1 MPAWLRG
8 NAMATIL
15 LRYQERGL
23 QGVFERGPGVSYSTW
38 VRLRTYAQDVDAA
51 GRINDQTIEIGWRH
65 ALHVLRAAAGLQ
77 RQLGFN
83 FETDQSSR
91 ERVQQFMR
99 EYRTVREA
107 ANSVRL
113 DISEDQLHSR
123 LQELGWDAAT
133 HALKTYQSRDLRGL
147 LSLENGANFSV
158 PGAGKTT
165 VTFALHLL
173 APGLIDRLLV
183 VAPRNAF
190 VAWEEVIDEC
200 LTEHAP
206 SRLRRPFVQLV
217 GGEARIAELLRANP
231 LRMLISYDQLVRVE
245 SQIEDL
251 LSRHRVH
258 LVLDEAHRMKAGTA
272 SRRGAVLLKLGHLAV
287 RRDILTGTPMPQR
300 PADMQS
306 QLDFLWPGAGLGA
319 RVAAGEAPRSV
330 LGNLY
335 VRTTKKQLNL
345 GDRLRI
351 EVPVSLTDAHLAFYA
366 VLKSDVHA
374 QASLLRQ
381 GRRGFNLIR
390 ARRSVMRLLQASVN
404 PLLLASDF
412 EVAADSGH
420 SELLQAVI
428 AEGPSARVLKVV
440 EMAREFAA
448 LGRKTLIWTSFR
460 STVEQLRTLMP
471 ELEPAVID
479 GSTGLGDEDDDS
491 TRQGQIRRFKMDPR
505 CWVMVANP
513 AAASEGMSLHMVCH
527 DAIYLD
533 RSYNATH
540 YLQSID
546 RIHRLGLREGVITR
560 IHILQNRLPA
570 DVGSID
576 LSVARRLGVKIR
588 QMEQMLGDEDLH
600 ELALD
605 EENVGS
611 DLEDAIDTR
620 DILDLLS
627 ELEKNVSPE
636 DDALFE

>member
-1 MPAWLRG
+1 
-8 NAMATIL
+8 MATIY
-15 LRYQERGL
+15 LRYLERGL
-23 QGVFERGPGVSYSTW
+23 QGLFERGPGINYSTW
-38 VRLRTYAQDVDAA
+38 VRLRSFAQDADPA

-77 RQLGFN
+77 RQLGFT
-83 FETDQSSR
+83 FETDDSSR

-99 EYRTVREA
+99 EYRTVRQA
-107 ANSVRL
+107 AGAVRM
-113 DISEDQLHSR
+113 DVTEVEVRAR
-123 LQELGWDAAT
+123 LRELGWNGET
-133 HALKTYQSRDLRGL
+133 HDLKDYQSRDLRSL
-147 LSLENGANFSV
+147 LSLQNGANFSV

-173 APGLIDRLLV
+173 APAVVDRLLV

-200 LTEHAP
+200 LNEHAP
-206 SRLRRPFVQLV
+206 GQVRRPFVQLV
-217 GGEARIAELLRANP
+217 GGEARIAELLRTNP
-231 LRMLISYDQLVRVE
+231 PRMLISYDQLVRVE
-245 SQIEDL
+245 SQIEEL

-335 VRTTKKQLNL
+335 VRTTKQQLNI
-345 GDRLRI
+345 GDRERH
-351 EVPVSLTDAHLAFYA
+351 EVPVTLTDAHLAFYA

-404 PLLLASDF
+404 PLLLAQDF
-412 EVAADSGH
+412 EATADAERSV
-420 SELLQAVI
+420 LLQAVI
-428 AEGPSARVLKVV
+428 AEGPSARVLKAV
-440 EMAREFAA
+440 ELARQFAA
-448 LGRKTLIWTSFR
+448 EGRKTLVWTSFR

-471 ELEPAVID
+471 ELEPTVID
-479 GSTGLGDEDDDS
+479 GSTGIGDEDDDS
-491 TRQGQIRRFKMDPR
+491 TRQGQIRRFKTDPR
-505 CWVMVANP
+505 CMAMVANP

-527 DAIYLD
+527 DAVYLD

-546 RIHRLGLREGVITR
+546 RIHRLGLPEGVITR
-560 IHILQNRLPA
+560 VHILQNRLPA

-588 QMEQMLGDEDLH
+588 QMEQMLGDVDLH

-605 EENVGS
+605 EETSGS
-611 DLEDAIDTR
+611 DLEDSIDIR
-620 DILDLLS
+620 DIQDLLEEIERRVPP
-627 ELEKNVSPE
+627 EL
-636 DDALFE
+636 DALVE

>member
-1 MPAWLRG
+1 
-8 NAMATIL
+8 MAIIL

-38 VRLRTYAQDVDAA
+38 VRLRAYAQDADIT
-51 GRINDQTIEIGWRH
+51 GRINDQFIEIGWRH
-65 ALHVLRAAAGLQ
+65 ALHVLRVAAGLQ
-77 RQLGFN
+77 RQLGFS
-83 FETDQSSR
+83 FETDSSSR

-99 EYRTVREA
+99 EYRTVRQA
-107 ANSVRL
+107 ASTIRV
-113 DISEDQLHSR
+113 DITEDQVRSR
-123 LQELGWDAAT
+123 LRELGWDGET
-133 HALKTYQSRDLRGL
+133 HELKDYQSRDLRNL

-173 APGLIDRLLV
+173 APAMVDRLLV

-190 VAWEEVIDEC
+190 MAWEEVIDEC

-206 SRLRRPFVQLV
+206 WHVRRPFVQLV
-217 GGEARIAELLRANP
+217 DGEARIADILRMNP
-231 LRMLISYDQLVRVE
+231 PRMLISYDQLVRVE
-245 SQIEDL
+245 SQIEEL

-272 SRRGAVLLKLGHLAV
+272 SRRGAVLLKLAYLAV

-306 QLDFLWPGAGLGA
+306 QLDFLWPGVGLGA
-319 RVAAGEAPRSV
+319 RVSAGEAPRAV

-335 VRTTKKQLNL
+335 VRTTKQQLQL
-345 GDRLRI
+345 GERERI
-351 EVPVSLTDAHLAFYA
+351 EVPVTLTDAHLAFYA

-381 GRRGFNLIR
+381 GRRGINLIR
-390 ARRSVMRLLQASVN
+390 ARRSVMKLLQASVN
-404 PLLLASDF
+404 PQLLAQNFDP
-412 EVAADSGH
+412 AADAGH

-428 AEGPSARVLKVV
+428 AEGPSARVLKAV
-440 EMAREFAA
+440 ELARQFATD
-448 LGRKTLIWTSFR
+448 GRKTIIWTSFR
-460 STVEQLRTLMP
+460 ATVEQLGSLLP
-471 ELEPAVID
+471 DLEPAVID
-479 GSTGLGDEDDDS
+479 GSTGIGDEDDDS
-491 TRQGQIRRFKMDPR
+491 TRQGQIRRFKTDPL
-505 CWVMVANP
+505 CMVMIANP

-527 DAIYLD
+527 DAVYLD
-533 RSYNATH
+533 RTYNATH

-546 RIHRLGLREGVITR
+546 RIHRLGLPEGTITR
-560 IHILQNRLPA
+560 VHILQNRLPP

-588 QMEQMLGDEDLH
+588 QMEEMLGDVDLH

-605 EENVGS
+605 EETSGQ
-611 DLEDAIDTR
+611 DLEDSIDIR
-620 DILDLLS
+620 DILDLLEEIERS
-627 ELEKNVSPE
+627 EPHTL
-636 DDALFE
+636 DAVIE

>member
-1 MPAWLRG
+1 
-8 NAMATIL
+8 MASIL

-23 QGVFERGPGVSYSTW
+23 QGIFERGTGVSYSTW
-38 VRLRTYAQDVDAA
+38 VRLRAYAQDADPA
-51 GRINDQTIEIGWRH
+51 GRINDQNIEISWRH
-65 ALHVLRAAAGLQ
+65 ALHVLRVAAGLQ
-77 RQLGFN
+77 RQLGFS
-83 FETDQSSR
+83 FETDDSSR
-91 ERVQQFMR
+91 DRVQQFMR
-99 EYRTVREA
+99 EYRTVRQS
-107 ANSVRL
+107 ANNVRL
-113 DISEDQLHSR
+113 DVTDEQARAR
-123 LQELGWDAAT
+123 LQELGWDGES
-133 HALKTYQSRDLRGL
+133 HDLKDYQSRDLRSL

-173 APGLIDRLLV
+173 APALVDRLLV

-200 LTEHAP
+200 LIEHAP
-206 SRLRRPFVQLV
+206 EHVRRPFVQLV
-217 GGEARIAELLRANP
+217 GGEARIADLLRSNP
-231 LRMLISYDQLVRVE
+231 QRMLISYDQLVRVE
-245 SQIEDL
+245 SQIEEL

-272 SRRGAVLLKLGHLAV
+272 SRRGAVLLKLGYLAV

-319 RVAAGEAPRSV
+319 RVSAGEAPRSV

-335 VRTTKKQLNL
+335 VRTTKQQLDL
-345 GDRLRI
+345 GDRERI

-404 PLLLASDF
+404 PLLVAQDF
-412 EVAADSGH
+412 DAAADAGR

-428 AEGPSARVLKVV
+428 AEGPSARVLKAV
-440 EMAREFAA
+440 ELARQFATE
-448 LGRKTLIWTSFR
+448 GRKTLVWTSFR
-460 STVEQLRTLMP
+460 STVEQLRTLLP
-471 ELEPAVID
+471 ELESAVID
-479 GSTGLGDEDDDS
+479 GSTGIGDEDDDS
-491 TRQGQIRRFKMDPR
+491 TRQGQIRRFKTDPK
-505 CWVMVANP
+505 CMVMVANP

-527 DAIYLD
+527 DAVYLD

-546 RIHRLGLREGVITR
+546 RIHRLGLPEGVITR
-560 IHILQNRLPA
+560 VHILQNRLPA

-588 QMEQMLGDEDLH
+588 QMEQMLGDVDLH

-605 EENVGS
+605 EETSGS
-611 DLEDAIDTR
+611 DLEDSIDIR
-620 DILDLLS
+620 DIQDLLDEIERRVPP
-627 ELEKNVSPE
+627 EL
-636 DDALFE
+636 DAIVE

>member
-1 MPAWLRG
+1 
-8 NAMATIL
+8 MATIL
-15 LRYQERGL
+15 LRYQARGL
-23 QGVFERGPGVSYSTW
+23 QGVFERGEGINYSTW
-38 VRLRTYAQDVDAA
+38 VRLRAYAQDADPA
-51 GRINDQTIEIGWRH
+51 GRINDQSIEIGWRH

-77 RQLGFN
+77 RQLGFT
-83 FETDQSSR
+83 FETDGSSR

-107 ANSVRL
+107 AGAVRM
-113 DISEDQLHSR
+113 DITEEQVRAR
-123 LQELGWDAAT
+123 LQELGWDGET
-133 HALKTYQSRDLRGL
+133 HDLKDYQSRDLRSL

-173 APGLIDRLLV
+173 APTVVDRLLV

-206 SRLRRPFVQLV
+206 GQVRRPFVQLV
-217 GGEARIAELLRANP
+217 GGEARIAELLRTNP
-231 LRMLISYDQLVRVE
+231 PRMLISYDQLVRVE
-245 SQIEDL
+245 SQIEEL

-272 SRRGAVLLKLGHLAV
+272 SRRGAVLLKLGYLAV
-287 RRDILTGTPMPQR
+287 RRDILTGTPMPQQ

-319 RVAAGEAPRSV
+319 RMSAGEAPRSV

-335 VRTTKKQLNL
+335 VRTTKQQLNL
-345 GDRLRI
+345 GDRERH
-351 EVPVSLTDAHLAFYA
+351 EVPVTLTDAHLALYA

-390 ARRSVMRLLQASVN
+390 ARQSVMRLLQASVN
-404 PLLLASDF
+404 PLLLAQEF
-412 EVAADSGH
+412 EADADAERSA
-420 SELLQAVI
+420 LLQAVI
-428 AEGPSARVLKVV
+428 EEGPSSRVLKAV
-440 EMAREFAA
+440 ELVRQFAA
-448 LGRKTLIWTSFR
+448 EGRKTLVWTSFR

-479 GSTGLGDEDDDS
+479 GSTGIGDEDDDS
-491 TRQGQIRRFKMDPR
+491 TRQGQIRRFKTDLR
-505 CWVMVANP
+505 CMVMVANP

-527 DAIYLD
+527 DAVYLD

-546 RIHRLGLREGVITR
+546 RIHRLGLPEGVITR
-560 IHILQNRLPA
+560 VHILQNRLPA

-588 QMEQMLGDEDLH
+588 QMEQMLGDVDLH

-605 EENVGS
+605 EETSGR
-611 DLEDAIDTR
+611 DLEDAIDIR
-620 DILDLLS
+620 DIQDLLEEIERRVPP
-627 ELEKNVSPE
+627 EL
-636 DDALFE
+636 DAIVE

>member
-1 MPAWLRG
+1 
-8 NAMATIL
+8 MATIL

-23 QGVFERGPGVSYSTW
+23 QGVFERGTGISYSTW
-38 VRLRTYAQDVDAA
+38 VRLRSYAQDADPA
-51 GRINDQTIEIGWRH
+51 GRINDQSIEISWRH
-65 ALHVLRAAAGLQ
+65 SLHVLRAAASLQ
-77 RQLGFN
+77 RQLGFT
-83 FETDQSSR
+83 FETDDSSR

-99 EYRTVREA
+99 EYRTVRQA
-107 ANSVRL
+107 ANTVRM
-113 DISEDQLHSR
+113 DVTEEQVRAR
-123 LQELGWDAAT
+123 LQELGWDSEA
-133 HALKTYQSRDLRGL
+133 HDLKDYQSRDLRSL

-173 APGLIDRLLV
+173 APALVDRLLV

-200 LTEHAP
+200 LTNHAP
-206 SRLRRPFVQLV
+206 GHVRRPFVQLV
-217 GGEARIAELLRANP
+217 GGEARIADLLRTNP
-231 LRMLISYDQLVRVE
+231 PRMLISYDQLVRVE
-245 SQIEDL
+245 SQIEEL

-258 LVLDEAHRMKAGTA
+258 VVLDEAHRMKAGTA
-272 SRRGAVLLKLGHLAV
+272 SRRGAVLLKLGYLAV

-319 RVAAGEAPRSV
+319 RVSAGEAPRSV

-335 VRTTKKQLNL
+335 VRTTKQQLNL
-345 GDRLRI
+345 GARERI
-351 EVPVSLTDAHLAFYA
+351 EVPVTLTDAHLAFYA

-404 PLLLASDF
+404 PLLLAQDF
-412 EVAADSGH
+412 DAVADAGR

-428 AEGPSARVLKVV
+428 AEGPSARVLKAV
-440 EMAREFAA
+440 ELARQFAA
-448 LGRKTLIWTSFR
+448 EGRKTLVWTSFR
-460 STVEQLRTLMP
+460 STVEQLRSLMP

-479 GSTGLGDEDDDS
+479 GSTGIGDEDDDS
-491 TRQGQIRRFKMDPR
+491 TRQGQIRRFKTDQR
-505 CWVMVANP
+505 CMVMVANP

-527 DAIYLD
+527 DAVYLD

-546 RIHRLGLREGVITR
+546 RIHRLGLPEGVITR
-560 IHILQNRLPA
+560 VHILQNRLPA

-588 QMEQMLGDEDLH
+588 QMEQMLGDVDLH

-605 EENVGS
+605 EEISGS
-611 DLEDAIDTR
+611 DLEDSIDIR
-620 DILDLLS
+620 DIQDLLEEIERRVPP
-627 ELEKNVSPE
+627 EL
-636 DDALFE
+636 DAIVE

>member
-1 MPAWLRG
+1 
-8 NAMATIL
+8 MATIV

-23 QGVFERGPGVSYSTW
+23 QGVFERGTGISYSTW
-38 VRLRTYAQDVDAA
+38 VRLRAFAQDADPA
-51 GRINDQTIEIGWRH
+51 GRINDQSIEIAWRH

-77 RQLGFN
+77 RQLGFT
-83 FETDQSSR
+83 FETDDSSR

-99 EYRTVREA
+99 EYRTVRQA
-107 ANSVRL
+107 ANTVRL
-113 DISEDQLHSR
+113 DVTEEQVRAR
-123 LQELGWDAAT
+123 LQELGWDGQT
-133 HALKTYQSRDLRGL
+133 HDLKDYQSRDLRSL
-147 LSLENGANFSV
+147 LALENGANFSV

-173 APGLIDRLLV
+173 APALVDRLLV

-190 VAWEEVIDEC
+190 MAWEEVIDEC

-206 SRLRRPFVQLV
+206 GHVRRPFVQLV
-217 GGEARIAELLRANP
+217 GGEARIADLLRTNP
-231 LRMLISYDQLVRVE
+231 PRMLISYDQLVRVE
-245 SQIEDL
+245 SQIEEL

-258 LVLDEAHRMKAGTA
+258 LVLDEAHRMKAGAA
-272 SRRGAVLLKLGHLAV
+272 SRRGAVLLRLGYLAV

-319 RVAAGEAPRSV
+319 RVSAGEAPRSV

-335 VRTTKKQLNL
+335 VRTTKQQLNL
-345 GDRLRI
+345 GERERI
-351 EVPVSLTDAHLAFYA
+351 EVPVTLTDAHIAFYA

-390 ARRSVMRLLQASVN
+390 ARRSIMRLLQATVN
-404 PLLLASDF
+404 PLLLAQDF
-412 EVAADSGH
+412 EAAADAGR

-428 AEGPSARVLKVV
+428 AEGPSARVLKAV
-440 EMAREFAA
+440 ELARQLAA
-448 LGRKTLIWTSFR
+448 EGRKTLVWTSFR

-479 GSTGLGDEDDDS
+479 GSTGIGDEDDDS
-491 TRQGQIRRFKMDPR
+491 TRQGQIRRFKTDPH
-505 CWVMVANP
+505 CMVMVANP

-527 DAIYLD
+527 DAVYLD

-546 RIHRLGLREGVITR
+546 RIHRLGLPEGVITR
-560 IHILQNRLPA
+560 VYILQNRLPA

-588 QMEQMLGDEDLH
+588 QMEQMLGDVDLH

-605 EENVGS
+605 EETSGS
-611 DLEDAIDTR
+611 DLEDSIDIR
-620 DILDLLS
+620 DVQDLLEEIERRVPP
-627 ELEKNVSPE
+627 EL
-636 DDALFE
+636 DAIVE

>member
-1 MPAWLRG
+1 MG
-8 NAMATIL
+8 TIL
-15 LRYQERGL
+15 LRYQARGL
-23 QGVFERGPGVSYSTW
+23 QGVFERGEGINYSTW
-38 VRLRTYAQDVDAA
+38 VRMRAYAQDADPAA
-51 GRINDQTIEIGWRH
+51 RINDRSIEIGWRH

-77 RQLGFN
+77 RQLGFT
-83 FETDQSSR
+83 FETDDSSR

-99 EYRTVREA
+99 EYRTVRQA
-107 ANSVRL
+107 AGAVRMDL
-113 DISEDQLHSR
+113 TEEQVRAR
-123 LQELGWDAAT
+123 LQELGWDGEK
-133 HALKTYQSRDLRGL
+133 HDLKDYQSRDLRSL

-173 APGLIDRLLV
+173 APAVVDRLLV

-206 SRLRRPFVQLV
+206 GQVRRPFVQLV
-217 GGEARIAELLRANP
+217 GGEARIAELLRTNP
-231 LRMLISYDQLVRVE
+231 PRMLISYDQLVRVE

-272 SRRGAVLLKLGHLAV
+272 SRRGTVLLKLGYLAV

-306 QLDFLWPGAGLGA
+306 QLDFLWPGAGLGG
-319 RVAAGEAPRSV
+319 RVSAGEAPRSV

-335 VRTTKKQLNL
+335 VRTTKQQLNL
-345 GDRLRI
+345 GDRERH
-351 EVPVSLTDAHLAFYA
+351 EVPVTLTDAHLAFYA

-374 QASLLRQ
+374 HASLLRQ

-404 PLLLASDF
+404 PLLLAQDF
-412 EVAADSGH
+412 EAAADAERSA
-420 SELLQAVI
+420 LLQAVI
-428 AEGPSARVLKVV
+428 EEGPSARVLKAV
-440 EMAREFAA
+440 ELVRQFAA
-448 LGRKTLIWTSFR
+448 EGRKTLVWTSFR

-479 GSTGLGDEDDDS
+479 GSTGIGDEDDDT
-491 TRQGQIRRFKMDPR
+491 TRQGQIRRFKTDPR
-505 CWVMVANP
+505 CMVMVANP

-527 DAIYLD
+527 DAVYLD

-546 RIHRLGLREGVITR
+546 RIHRLGLPEGAITR
-560 IHILQNRLPA
+560 VHILQNRLPA

-588 QMEQMLGDEDLH
+588 QLEQMLGDVDLH

-605 EENVGS
+605 EETSGS
-611 DLEDAIDTR
+611 DLEDSIDIR
-620 DILDLLS
+620 DIQDLLEEIERRVPP
-627 ELEKNVSPE
+627 EL
-636 DDALFE
+636 DALVE

>member
-1 MPAWLRG
+1 
-8 NAMATIL
+8 MAIIL

-23 QGVFERGPGVSYSTW
+23 QGVFERGIGISYSTW
-38 VRLRTYAQDVDAA
+38 VRLRAYAQDADPA
-51 GRINDQTIEIGWRH
+51 GRINDQSIEISWRH

-77 RQLGFN
+77 RQLGFT
-83 FETDQSSR
+83 FETDDSSR

-99 EYRTVREA
+99 EYRTVRQA
-107 ANSVRL
+107 ANTVRL
-113 DISEDQLHSR
+113 DITEEQVRDR
-123 LQELGWDAAT
+123 LLELGWNGESHD
-133 HALKTYQSRDLRGL
+133 LKDYQSRDLRSL

-173 APGLIDRLLV
+173 APASVDRLLV

-200 LTEHAP
+200 LTNHAP
-206 SRLRRPFVQLV
+206 GHVRRPFVQLV
-217 GGEARIAELLRANP
+217 GGEARIADLLRANP

-245 SQIEDL
+245 SQIEEL

-272 SRRGAVLLKLGHLAV
+272 SRRGAVLLKLGYLAV

-306 QLDFLWPGAGLGA
+306 QLDFLWPGAGLGS
-319 RVAAGEAPRSV
+319 RVSAGEAPRSV

-335 VRTTKKQLNL
+335 VRTTKQQLNL
-345 GDRLRI
+345 GDRERI
-351 EVPVSLTDAHLAFYA
+351 EVPVTLTDAHLAFYA

-404 PLLLASDF
+404 PLLLAQDF
-412 EVAADSGH
+412 DTVADAGR

-428 AEGPSARVLKVV
+428 AEGPSARVLKAV
-440 EMAREFAA
+440 ELARQFAA
-448 LGRKTLIWTSFR
+448 EGRKTLVWTSFR

-471 ELEPAVID
+471 ELGPAVID
-479 GSTGLGDEDDDS
+479 GSTGIGDEDDDS
-491 TRQGQIRRFKMDPR
+491 TRQGQIRRFKTDPN
-505 CWVMVANP
+505 CMVMVANP

-527 DAIYLD
+527 DAVYLD

-546 RIHRLGLREGVITR
+546 RIHRLGLPEGVITR
-560 IHILQNRLPA
+560 VHILQNRLPA

-588 QMEQMLGDEDLH
+588 QMEQMLGDVDLH

-605 EENVGS
+605 EETSGN
-611 DLEDAIDTR
+611 DLEDSIDIR
-620 DILDLLS
+620 DIQDLLEEIERRVPP
-627 ELEKNVSPE
+627 EL
-636 DDALFE
+636 DATVE

>member
-1 MPAWLRG
+1 
-8 NAMATIL
+8 MATIV

-23 QGVFERGPGVSYSTW
+23 QGVFERGTGISYSTW
-38 VRLRTYAQDVDAA
+38 VRLRAFAQDADPA
-51 GRINDQTIEIGWRH
+51 GRINDQSIEIAWRH

-77 RQLGFN
+77 RQLGFT
-83 FETDQSSR
+83 FETDDSSR

-99 EYRTVREA
+99 EYRTVRQA
-107 ANSVRL
+107 ANTVRL
-113 DISEDQLHSR
+113 DVTEEQVRAR
-123 LQELGWDAAT
+123 LQELGWDGKT
-133 HALKTYQSRDLRGL
+133 HDLKDYQSRDLRSL
-147 LSLENGANFSV
+147 LALENGANFSV

-173 APGLIDRLLV
+173 APALVDRLLV

-190 VAWEEVIDEC
+190 MAWEEVIDEC
-200 LTEHAP
+200 LTDHAP
-206 SRLRRPFVQLV
+206 GHVRRPFVQLV
-217 GGEARIAELLRANP
+217 GGEARIADLLRTNP
-231 LRMLISYDQLVRVE
+231 ARMLISYDQLVRVE
-245 SQIEDL
+245 SQIEEL

-258 LVLDEAHRMKAGTA
+258 LVLDEAHRMKAGAA
-272 SRRGAVLLKLGHLAV
+272 SRRGAVLLKLGYLAV

-319 RVAAGEAPRSV
+319 RVSAGEAPRSV

-335 VRTTKKQLNL
+335 VRTTKQQLNL
-345 GDRLRI
+345 GERERI
-351 EVPVSLTDAHLAFYA
+351 EVPVTLTDAHIAFYA

-390 ARRSVMRLLQASVN
+390 ARRSVMRLLQATVN
-404 PLLLASDF
+404 PLLLAQDF
-412 EVAADSGH
+412 EAAADAGR

-428 AEGPSARVLKVV
+428 AEGPSARVLKAV
-440 EMAREFAA
+440 ELARQLAA
-448 LGRKTLIWTSFR
+448 EGRKTLVWTSFR

-479 GSTGLGDEDDDS
+479 GSTGIGDEDDDS
-491 TRQGQIRRFKMDPR
+491 TRQGQIRRFKTDPH
-505 CWVMVANP
+505 CMVMVANP

-527 DAIYLD
+527 DAVYLD

-546 RIHRLGLREGVITR
+546 RIHRLGLPEGVITR
-560 IHILQNRLPA
+560 VYILQNRLPA

-588 QMEQMLGDEDLH
+588 QMEQMLGDVDLH

-605 EENVGS
+605 EESSGS
-611 DLEDAIDTR
+611 DLEDSIDIR
-620 DILDLLS
+620 DVQDLLEEIERRVPP
-627 ELEKNVSPE
+627 EL
-636 DDALFE
+636 DAIVE

>member
-1 MPAWLRG
+1 
-8 NAMATIL
+8 MASIL
-15 LRYQERGL
+15 LRYEHHRL
-23 QGVFERGPGVSYSTW
+23 QGIFERGPDIAYSTW
-38 VRLRTYAQDVDAA
+38 VRIRTYALEADPA
-51 GRINDQTIEIGWRH
+51 GRANEQSIEINWRH
-65 ALHVLRAAAGLQ
+65 ALHVLRIASSLQ
-77 RQLGFN
+77 RQLGFA
-83 FETDQSSR
+83 FETDDSSR

-107 ANSVRL
+107 ANAVRM
-113 DISEDQLHSR
+113 DISEPEIRSR
-123 LQELGWDAAT
+123 LQALGWNAAT
-133 HALKTYQSRDLRGL
+133 HELKPYQASNLRTLLALQ
-147 LSLENGANFSV
+147 NGANFSV

-173 APGLIDRLLV
+173 APTIVDRLLV

-190 VAWEEVIDEC
+190 MAWEEVIDEC
-200 LTEHAP
+200 LNEHAP
-206 SRLRRPFVQLV
+206 GHTRLPFVQLV
-217 GGEARIAELLRANP
+217 GGEARIAELLSANP
-231 LRMLISYDQLVRVE
+231 ARMLISYDQLVRVE
-245 SQIEDL
+245 SQIEEL
-251 LSRHRVH
+251 LSRSRVH

-272 SRRGAVLLKLGHLAV
+272 SRRGTVLLKIGYLAV

-306 QLDFLWPGAGLGA
+306 QLDFLWPGAGLGS
-319 RVAAGEAPRSV
+319 RVSAGEPPRSV

-335 VRTTKKQLNL
+335 VRTTKQQLGL
-345 GDRLRI
+345 GPRDRI
-351 EVPVSLTDAHLAFYA
+351 PVPVTLTDAHLAFYA

-404 PLLLASDF
+404 PLLLAADF
-412 EVAADSGH
+412 EAIGDAGRN
-420 SELLQAVI
+420 ELLQAVI

-440 EMAREFAA
+440 EMARQFAQD
-448 LGRKTLIWTSFR
+448 GRKTLIWTSFR
-460 STVEQLRTLMP
+460 STVEQLRNLMP

-479 GSTGLGDEDDDS
+479 GSTGIGDEDDDE
-491 TRQGQIRRFKMDPR
+491 TRQGQIRRFKTDPN
-505 CWVMVANP
+505 CKAMVANP

-546 RIHRLGLREGVITR
+546 RIHRLGLPEGVRTR
-560 IHILQNRLPA
+560 VHILQNRLPL

-576 LSVARRLGVKIR
+576 LSVARRLGIKIR
-588 QMEQMLGDEDLH
+588 QMEAMLGDEDLH

-605 EENVGS
+605 EENMGS
-611 DLEDAIDTR
+611 DLEDSIDTR
-620 DILDLLS
+620 DILDLLDEIERS
-627 ELEKNVSPE
+627 VPPEL
-636 DDALFE
+636 DALVE

>member
-1 MPAWLRG
+1 
-8 NAMATIL
+8 MATIL
-15 LRYQERGL
+15 LSYEARGL
-23 QGVFERGPGVSYSTW
+23 QGVFERGAGISYSTW
-38 VRLRTYAQDVDAA
+38 VRLRAYAQDVDPT
-51 GRINDQTIEIGWRH
+51 GRINDQRIEIGWRH

-77 RQLGFN
+77 RQLGFS
-83 FETDQSSR
+83 FETNDSSR
-91 ERVQQFMR
+91 DRVQQFMR
-99 EYRTVREA
+99 EYRTVRQA
-107 ANSVRL
+107 ANTVRL
-113 DISEDQLHSR
+113 EVTEDQVHIR
-123 LQELGWDAAT
+123 LQALGWDGER
-133 HALKTYQSRDLRGL
+133 HGLKDYQSRDLRSL

-173 APGLIDRLLV
+173 VPALVDRLLV

-190 VAWEEVIDEC
+190 MAWEEVIDEC
-200 LTEHAP
+200 LTDPAPEHV
-206 SRLRRPFVQLV
+206 RQPFVQLV
-217 GGEARIAELLRANP
+217 GGEARIADTLSTNP
-231 LRMLISYDQLVRVE
+231 PRMLISYDQLVRVE
-245 SQIEDL
+245 SQIEEL

-272 SRRGAVLLKLGHLAV
+272 SRRGAALLKIGYLAV

-319 RVAAGEAPRSV
+319 RVSAGESPRSV

-335 VRTTKKQLNL
+335 VRTTKQQLNL
-345 GDRLRI
+345 GVRERI
-351 EVPVSLTDAHLAFYA
+351 EVPVTLTDAHLAFYA

-404 PLLLASDF
+404 PLLLAQDF
-412 EVAADSGH
+412 DAVADAEH
-420 SELLQAVI
+420 SKLLQAVI
-428 AEGPSARVLKVV
+428 AEGPSTRMLKAVELARQ
-440 EMAREFAA
+440 FASE
-448 LGRKTLIWTSFR
+448 GRKTLIWTSFR
-460 STVEQLRTLMP
+460 STIEQLRTLMP
-471 ELEPAVID
+471 ELTPAVID
-479 GSTGLGDEDDDS
+479 GSTGIGDEDDDS
-491 TRQGQIRRFKMDPR
+491 TRQGQIRRFKIDQHCM
-505 CWVMVANP
+505 VMVANP

-546 RIHRLGLREGVITR
+546 RIHRLGLPEGVITR
-560 IHILQNRLPA
+560 VHILQNRLPA

-588 QMEQMLGDEDLH
+588 QMEQMLGDVDLH

-605 EENVGS
+605 EENLGN
-611 DLEDAIDTR
+611 DLEDSIDIR
-620 DILDLLS
+620 DIQDLLQ
-627 ELEKNVSPE
+627 EIERCVPPE
-636 DDALFE
+636 SDAIVE

>member
-1 MPAWLRG
+1 
-8 NAMATIL
+8 MASIL

-23 QGVFERGPGVSYSTW
+23 QGVFERGTGISYSTW
-38 VRLRTYAQDVDAA
+38 VRLRAYAQDADPA
-51 GRINDQTIEIGWRH
+51 GRINDQSIEIGWRH

-77 RQLGFN
+77 RQLGFT
-83 FETDQSSR
+83 FETDDSSR

-99 EYRTVREA
+99 EYKTVRQA
-107 ANSVRL
+107 ANTVRM
-113 DISEDQLHSR
+113 DVTDEQVRTR
-123 LQELGWDAAT
+123 LRGLGWDGES
-133 HALKTYQSRDLRGL
+133 HDLMDYQSRDLRGL

-173 APGLIDRLLV
+173 APAVVDRLLV

-200 LTEHAP
+200 LTEHA
-206 SRLRRPFVQLV
+206 SEYVRRPFVQLV
-217 GGEARIAELLRANP
+217 GGEARIAELLLTNP
-231 LRMLISYDQLVRVE
+231 PRMLISYDQLVRVE
-245 SQIEDL
+245 SQIEEL

-300 PADMQS
+300 PSDMQS

-319 RVAAGEAPRSV
+319 RVSAGEAPRSV

-335 VRTTKKQLNL
+335 VRTTKQQLNL
-345 GDRLRI
+345 GERERV
-351 EVPVSLTDAHLAFYA
+351 EVPVTLTDAHLAFYA

-381 GRRGFNLIR
+381 GRRGFSLIR

-404 PLLLASDF
+404 PLLLSQEF
-412 EVAADSGH
+412 EADADAGR
-420 SELLQAVI
+420 SELLRAVI
-428 AEGPSARVLKVV
+428 AEGPSARVLKAV
-440 EMAREFAA
+440 ELARQFAA
-448 LGRKTLIWTSFR
+448 EGRKTLVWTSFR
-460 STVEQLRTLMP
+460 STVEQLRMLMP

-479 GSTGLGDEDDDS
+479 GSTGLGDEDDDA
-491 TRQGQIRRFKMDPR
+491 TRQGQIRRFKTDPR
-505 CWVMVANP
+505 CMVMVANP
-513 AAASEGMSLHMVCH
+513 AAASEGMSLHMICH
-527 DAIYLD
+527 DAVYLD

-546 RIHRLGLREGVITR
+546 RIHRLGLPEGVITR
-560 IHILQNRLPA
+560 VHILQNRLPA

-576 LSVARRLGVKIR
+576 LSVARRLGAKIR
-588 QMEQMLGDEDLH
+588 QMEQMLGDVDLH

-605 EENVGS
+605 EETSGS
-611 DLEDAIDTR
+611 DLEDSIDIR
-620 DILDLLS
+620 DIQDLLEEIERRVPP
-627 ELEKNVSPE
+627 EL
-636 DDALFE
+636 DAVVE